1 MATAPGSLDVAR
13 AGSTVYVRVKGLG
26 IATIGLDLWDFA
38 EEMGRQGYTTFIVD
52 LAECQSFDSTFM
64 GVLVG
69 VAEVA
74 SESQGGGVMVIHP
87 SPHHKKLMSEVGLT
101 KIITLK
107 EEPITVPP
115 GIEMT
120 PLYEL
125 ARTSDKRMQMIREAH
140 EQLCE
145 LDDRNRAKFGAFLE
159 MLSREMGPRKKAKT
173 PPTPKPGKPQGN

>member
-13 AGSTVYVRVKGLG
+13 SGSTVYVRVKGLG
-26 IATIGLDLWDFA
+26 IAAIGLDLWDFA
-38 EEMGRQGYTTFIVD
+38 EEMCRQGYPAFIID

-69 VAEVA
+69 VAEEA
-74 SESQGGGVMVIHP
+74 KKSEGGGVMVIHP
-87 SPHHKKLMSEVGLT
+87 SPHHKKLLSEVGLT
-101 KIITLK
+101 KIITIR
-107 EEPITVPP
+107 EDPIRVPD

-125 ARTSDKRMQMIREAH
+125 ARTSEKRMQMIREAH

-159 MLSREMGPRKKAKT
+159 MLSREIGPRKKT
-173 PPTPKPGKPQGN
+173 GK